1 MADLDIFTWQP
12 DYGAQADVT
21 PTVVT
26 AQFGDGYSQDAP
38 LGINAMPQSW
48 TLKFNR
54 DSNALDSDPGGNPD
68 DIFNFLMNQG
78 GYQRFWWT
86 PPRQN
91 CAIKVKTTGK
101 ISKTETDAGQT
112 TISVTFQQVFDP
124 D

>member
-21 PTVVT
+21 PAVVT
-26 AQFGDGYSQDAP
+26 AQFGDGYSQDVP
-38 LGINAMPQSW
+38 LGINFMPQAW

-54 DSNALDSDPGGNPD
+54 DPD
-68 DIFNFLMNQG
+68 LEADAIYTFLINQG
-78 GYQRFWWT
+78 GYKRFWWT

-91 CAIKVKTTGK
+91 DAIKVKTTGK
-101 ISKTETDAGQT
+101 ISKTETDTGQT
-112 TISVTFQQVFDP
+112 TISATFQQVFDP

>member
-21 PTVVT
+21 PTVLT
-26 AQFGDGYSQDAP
+26 AQFGDGYSQDLP
-38 LGINAMPQSW
+38 LGINSMPQVW

-54 DSNALDSDPGGNPD
+54 DPNAADTDPGGNAD
-68 DIFNFLMNQG
+68 DIYNFLINQG

-86 PPRQN
+86 PPRQED
-91 CAIKVKTTGK
+91 AIKVKTTGK

-112 TISVTFQQVFDP
+112 TISCTFQQVFDP